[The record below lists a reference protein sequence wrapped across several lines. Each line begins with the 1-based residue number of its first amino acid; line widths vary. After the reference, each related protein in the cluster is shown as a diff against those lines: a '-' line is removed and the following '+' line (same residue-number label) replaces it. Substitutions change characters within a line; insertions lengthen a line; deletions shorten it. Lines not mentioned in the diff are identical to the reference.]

1 MARTDIIL
9 TNRHLKD
16 LNPLAAGSENCDRNQ
31 HFGPAYRKY
40 TLLHY
45 VLEGHGTFIARG
57 GTYLV
62 GPGQAFLILPDE
74 ETTYFADHNDPWHYQ
89 WLGFDGELAKDF
101 SQLPPVFTM
110 PETLMHK
117 IFLCGDGSPL
127 QEYRMASAM
136 MLMYCD
142 LFSQRSPRNDHVR
155 RVQNYIQTSYNLP
168 LTVEKIAGRLNLDR
182 RYLSSLFK
190 RKTGYTIQ
198 EYIIHIRL
206 QEATHYLD
214 QGMSVQETAHRCG
227 YEDVSN
233 FSKMFKKSYG
243 QSPATWRN
251 RRIEN

>member
-16 LNPLAAGSENCDRNQ
+16 LNPLAAGSESCDHRQ
-31 HFGPAYRKY
+31 RFGPAYRKY

-45 VLEGHGTFIARG
+45 VLAGHGTFQARG
-57 GTYLV
+57 GTYPV

-74 ETTYFADHNDPWHYQ
+74 ETTYFADPQDPWHYC

-101 SQLPPVFTM
+101 AQLPPVFSI
-110 PETLMHK
+110 PENLIRK
-117 IFLCGDGSPL
+117 IFLYGDGSAL

-136 MLMYCD
+136 LLLYCE

-155 RVQNYIQTSYNLP
+155 RVQNYIQTSYTLP
-168 LTVEKIAGRLNLDR
+168 LTVEKIASRMNLDR

-190 RKTGYTIQ
+190 KKTGYTIQ
-198 EYIIHIRL
+198 EYIIQVRL
-206 QEATHYLD
+206 NEAAHYLEH
-214 QGMSVQETAHRCG
+214 GFSVQEAAHRCG

-233 FSKMFKKSYG
+233 FSKMFKKKYG
-243 QSPATWRN
+243 QSPAAWRN
-251 RRIEN
+251 RSK